1 MIEYNINKNVKLAE
15 LEVLLFVYGE
25 PISISDIAKNLNLN
39 EKDCFDLIKEYDL
52 KLQQEDRGLILLSN
66 NNFFQLGT
74 KSNYSYLI
82 DNLIKKEFSEDL
94 TPASLET
101 LSIILYL
108 GPISKSR
115 IDYLRGV
122 DSGFILRS
130 LMFRGLIERFS
141 DPSNSHVF
149 LYDASI
155 KLLRYLG
162 INKKEDLPD
171 YDKFKKIEEPFRE
184 SEKTQDNDFNNK
196 DLLKENIN

>member
-1 MIEYNINKNVKLAE
+1 MIENNINKNVKLAE
-15 LEVLLFVYGE
+15 LEVLLFIYGE
-25 PISISDIAKNLNLN
+25 PINISDIAKNLNLN
-39 EKDCFDLIKEYDL
+39 EKECFDLIQEYDL

-74 KSNYSYLI
+74 KPKYSYLI
-82 DNLIKKEFSEDL
+82 DNLIKKEFNEDL

-108 GPISKSR
+108 GPISKSK

-130 LMFRGLIERFS
+130 LMLRGLIERFF
-141 DPSNSHVF
+141 DQSNSHAF
-149 LYDASI
+149 LYDVSI

-162 INKKEDLPD
+162 VNKKEDLPD
-171 YDKFKKIEEPFRE
+171 YDKFKKIEEPFK
-184 SEKTQDNDFNNK
+184 SFEKNIENSNFNNK
-196 DLLKENIN
+196 DLLKENI